1 MDKRVLITGSSS
13 GIGKACALRLA
24 HAGYE
29 VVLHGRNEANLKAI
43 AGEIAKFSK
52 FSPKILIFDVADTA
66 KAKQI
71 LQDDIVANGV
81 YYGVILNA
89 GITKDNTFA
98 GLEVDDWKSVIDTNL
113 NSFYN
118 VLNPIL
124 MPMIRAKKPAR
135 IIVMSSVSGITGN
148 RGQSNYAA
156 SKAGLIAAA
165 KSLAIELASRKIT
178 VNCIAP
184 GLIDTAMTD
193 LGELKD
199 EIIKQIPARRI
210 GEADE
215 VVALAEF
222 LLGENASYITR
233 QVIGVNGGLC

>member
-1 MDKRVLITGSSS
+1 MNKRVLITGSSA

-24 HAGYE
+24 KAGYE
-29 VVLHGRNEANLKAI
+29 VVLHGRNLVNLQAV
-43 AGEIAKFSK
+43 ADEICKFSAK
-52 FSPKILIFDVADTA
+52 KSEILIFDVADTEGA
-66 KAKQI
+66 KEI
-71 LQDDIVANGV
+71 LTKDLQNGV

-89 GITKDNTFA
+89 GITRDNTFA
-98 GLEVDDWKSVIDTNL
+98 GFEEIEWKSVIDTNL

-118 VLNPIL
+118 VLNPVL
-124 MPMIRAKKPAR
+124 MPMIRAKNPAR
-135 IIVMSSVSGITGN
+135 IIVMSSVSAIMGN

-215 VVALAEF
+215 VAALAEF
-222 LLGENASYITR
+222 LLSENASYITR

>member
-1 MDKRVLITGSSS
+1 MNKRVLITGSSA

-24 HAGYE
+24 KAGYE
-29 VVLHGRNEANLKAI
+29 VVLHGRNLVNLQMVAD
-43 AGEIAKFSK
+43 EIAKFSE
-52 FSPKILIFDVADTA
+52 FVPKILKFDVADSA
-66 KAKQI
+66 AAREI
-71 LQDDIVANGV
+71 LTKDLQNGV

-89 GITKDNTFA
+89 GITRDNTFA
-98 GLEVDDWKSVIDTNL
+98 GLEEIEWKSVIDTNL

-118 VLNPIL
+118 VLNPVL
-124 MPMIRAKKPAR
+124 MPMIRAKSPAR
-135 IIVMSSVSGITGN
+135 IIVMSSVSAIMGN

-165 KSLAIELASRKIT
+165 KSLAIELARRKIT

-215 VVALAEF
+215 VAALAEF
-222 LLGENASYITR
+222 LLSGDASYITR

>member
-1 MDKRVLITGSSS
+1 MNKRVLITGSSA

-24 HAGYE
+24 KAGYE
-29 VVLHGRNEANLKAI
+29 VVLHGRNLVNLQAV
-43 AGEIAKFSK
+43 ADEICKFGVK
-52 FSPKILIFDVADTA
+52 KPEILIFDVADTVAA
-66 KAKQI
+66 KEI
-71 LQDDIVANGV
+71 LTKDLQNGV

-89 GITKDNTFA
+89 GITRDNTFA
-98 GLEVDDWKSVIDTNL
+98 GLEEDDWKSVIDTNL

-118 VLNPIL
+118 VLNPVL
-124 MPMIRAKKPAR
+124 MPMIRAKSPAR
-135 IIVMSSVSGITGN
+135 IIVMSSVSGIMGN

-215 VVALAEF
+215 VAALAEF
-222 LLGENASYITR
+222 LLSENASYITR

>member
-1 MDKRVLITGSSS
+1 MNRRVLITGSSA

-24 HAGYE
+24 KAGYE
-29 VVLHGRNEANLKAI
+29 VVLHGRNLINLQAV
-43 AGEIAKFSK
+43 ADEICKFSGK
-52 FSPKILIFDVADTA
+52 KPEILNFDVADTEGA
-66 KAKQI
+66 KEI
-71 LQDDIVANGV
+71 LTKDLQNGV

-89 GITKDNTFA
+89 GITRDNTFA
-98 GLEVDDWKSVIDTNL
+98 GLEEIEWKSVIDTNL

-118 VLNPIL
+118 VLNPVL
-124 MPMIRAKKPAR
+124 MPMIRAKSPAR
-135 IIVMSSVSGITGN
+135 IIVMSSVSAIMGN

-215 VVALAEF
+215 VAALAEF
-222 LLGENASYITR
+222 LLSENASYITR

>member
-1 MDKRVLITGSSS
+1 MNKRVLITGSSA

-24 HAGYE
+24 KAGYE
-29 VVLHGRNEANLKAI
+29 VVLHGRNLVNLQTVAD
-43 AGEIAKFSK
+43 EICKFGAKK
-52 FSPKILIFDVADTA
+52 PEILNFDVADTEGA
-66 KAKQI
+66 KEI
-71 LQDDIVANGV
+71 LTKDLQNGV

-89 GITKDNTFA
+89 GITRDNTFA
-98 GLEVDDWKSVIDTNL
+98 GLEEIEWKSVIDTNL

-118 VLNPIL
+118 VLNPVL
-124 MPMIRAKKPAR
+124 MPMIRAKSPAR
-135 IIVMSSVSGITGN
+135 IIVMSSVSGIMGN

-215 VVALAEF
+215 VAALAEF
-222 LLGENASYITR
+222 LLSGDASYITR

>member
-1 MDKRVLITGSSS
+1 MNKRVLITGSSA

-24 HAGYE
+24 KAGYE
-29 VVLHGRNEANLKAI
+29 VVLHGRNLVNLQAV
-43 AGEIAKFSK
+43 ADEICKFGAKK
-52 FSPKILIFDVADTA
+52 PEILIFDVTDTEGA
-66 KAKQI
+66 KEI
-71 LQDDIVANGV
+71 LTKDLQNGV

-89 GITKDNTFA
+89 GITRDNTFA
-98 GLEVDDWKSVIDTNL
+98 GLEEIEWKSVIDTNL

-118 VLNPIL
+118 VLNPVL
-124 MPMIRAKKPAR
+124 MPMIRAKSPAR
-135 IIVMSSVSGITGN
+135 IIVMSSVSGIMGN

-215 VVALAEF
+215 VAALAEF
-222 LLGENASYITR
+222 LLSGDASYITR

>member
-1 MDKRVLITGSSS
+1 MDKRVLITGSSA

-24 HAGYE
+24 KSGYE
-29 VVLHGRNEANLKAI
+29 VVLNGRNELNLNAV
-43 AGEIAKFSK
+43 ADEIAKFSK
-52 FSPKILIFDVADTA
+52 FRPKILKFDVSDTVA
-66 KAKQI
+66 AKQI
-71 LQDDIVANGV
+71 LEEDLQNGV

-89 GITKDNTFA
+89 GITKDNAFA
-98 GLEVDDWKSVIDTNL
+98 GLEESDWKSVIDTNL

-118 VLNPIL
+118 VLNPVL

-135 IIVMSSVSGITGN
+135 IIVMSSVSGIMGN

-184 GLIDTAMTD
+184 GLIDTDMTD

-210 GEADE
+210 GQADE
-215 VVALAEF
+215 VAALAEF
-222 LLGENASYITR
+222 LLSQNASYITR

>member
-1 MDKRVLITGSSS
+1 MNKRVLITGSSA

-24 HAGYE
+24 KAGYE
-29 VVLHGRNEANLKAI
+29 VVLHGRNLVNLQAV
-43 AGEIAKFSK
+43 ADEICKFGAKK
-52 FSPKILIFDVADTA
+52 PEILNFDVADTVAA
-66 KAKQI
+66 KEI
-71 LQDDIVANGV
+71 LTKDLQNGV

-89 GITKDNTFA
+89 GITRDNTFA
-98 GLEVDDWKSVIDTNL
+98 GLEEIEWKSVIDTNL

-118 VLNPIL
+118 VLNPVL
-124 MPMIRAKKPAR
+124 MPMIRAKSPAR
-135 IIVMSSVSGITGN
+135 IIVMSSVSAIMGN

-215 VVALAEF
+215 VAALAEF
-222 LLGENASYITR
+222 LLSEKASYITR

>member
-1 MDKRVLITGSSS
+1 MNKRVLITGSSA

-24 HAGYE
+24 KAGYE
-29 VVLHGRNEANLKAI
+29 VVLHGRNLVNLQVVAD
-43 AGEIAKFSK
+43 EICKFSGK
-52 FSPKILIFDVADTA
+52 KPEILNFDVADTEGA
-66 KAKQI
+66 KEI
-71 LQDDIVANGV
+71 LTKDLQNGV

-89 GITKDNTFA
+89 GITRDNTFA
-98 GLEVDDWKSVIDTNL
+98 GLEEIEWKSVIDTNL

-118 VLNPIL
+118 VLNPVL
-124 MPMIRAKKPAR
+124 MPMIRAKSPAR
-135 IIVMSSVSGITGN
+135 IIVMSSVSAIMGN

-215 VVALAEF
+215 VAALAEF
-222 LLGENASYITR
+222 LLSENASYITR

>member
-1 MDKRVLITGSSS
+1 MNKRVLITGSSA

-24 HAGYE
+24 KAGYE
-29 VVLHGRNEANLKAI
+29 VVLHGRNLVNLQAV
-43 AGEIAKFSK
+43 ADEICKFSGK
-52 FSPKILIFDVADTA
+52 KPEILNFDVADTEGA
-66 KAKQI
+66 KEI
-71 LQDDIVANGV
+71 LTKDLQNGV

-89 GITKDNTFA
+89 GITRDNTFA
-98 GLEVDDWKSVIDTNL
+98 GLEEIEWKSVIDTNL

-118 VLNPIL
+118 VLNPVL
-124 MPMIRAKKPAR
+124 MPMIRAKSPAR
-135 IIVMSSVSGITGN
+135 IIVMSSVSGIMGN

-215 VVALAEF
+215 VAALAEF
-222 LLGENASYITR
+222 LLSENASYITR

>member
-1 MDKRVLITGSSS
+1 MSKRVLITGSSA

-24 HAGYE
+24 KGGYE
-29 VVLHGRNEANLKAI
+29 VVLHGRNEANLMLVAD
-43 AGEIAKFSK
+43 EIAQICKFT
-52 FSPKILIFDVADTA
+52 PKILKFDVADTA
-66 KAKQI
+66 LAKQI
-71 LQDDIVANGV
+71 LQDDIEKNGV

-98 GLEVDDWKSVIDTNL
+98 GLEESEWKSVIDTNL

-118 VLNPIL
+118 VLNPVL

-135 IIVMSSVSGITGN
+135 IIVMSSVSGIMGN

-215 VVALAEF
+215 VAALAEF
-222 LLGENASYITR
+222 LLGESAGYITK

>member
-1 MDKRVLITGSSS
+1 MNKRVLITGSSA

-24 HAGYE
+24 KAGYE
-29 VVLHGRNEANLKAI
+29 VVLHGRNLINLQAV
-43 AGEIAKFSK
+43 ADEICKFSAK
-52 FSPKILIFDVADTA
+52 KPEILIFDVADTDGA
-66 KAKQI
+66 KEI
-71 LQDDIVANGV
+71 LTKDLQNGV

-89 GITKDNTFA
+89 GITRDNTFA
-98 GLEVDDWKSVIDTNL
+98 GLEEIEWKSVIDTNL

-118 VLNPIL
+118 VLNPVL
-124 MPMIRAKKPAR
+124 MPMIRAKSPAR
-135 IIVMSSVSGITGN
+135 IIVMSSVSAIMGN

-215 VVALAEF
+215 VAALAEF
-222 LLGENASYITR
+222 LLSENASYITR

>member
-1 MDKRVLITGSSS
+1 MNKRVLITGSSA

-24 HAGYE
+24 KAGYE
-29 VVLHGRNEANLKAI
+29 VVLHGRNLVNLQAV
-43 AGEIAKFSK
+43 ADEICKFSGK
-52 FSPKILIFDVADTA
+52 KPEILNFDVADTA

-71 LQDDIVANGV
+71 LQDDIGANGV

-89 GITKDNTFA
+89 GITRDNTFA
-98 GLEVDDWKSVIDTNL
+98 GLEEIEWKSVIDTNL

-118 VLNPIL
+118 VLNPVL

-135 IIVMSSVSGITGN
+135 IIVMSSVSGIMGN

-210 GEADE
+210 GKADE
-215 VVALAEF
+215 VAALAEF
-222 LLGENASYITR
+222 LLSGDASYITR

>member
-1 MDKRVLITGSSS
+1 MSKRVLITGSSS

-24 HAGYE
+24 RAGYE
-29 VVLHGRNEANLKAI
+29 VILHGRNEANLKAVRD
-43 AGEIAKFSK
+43 EIAKFSE
-52 FSPKILIFDVADTA
+52 FTPKILVFDVADTA

-71 LQDDIVANGV
+71 LADDIEKSGV

-89 GITKDNTFA
+89 GITRDNTFA
-98 GLEVDDWKSVIDTNL
+98 GLEESEWKSVIDTNL

-118 VLNPIL
+118 VLNPVL

-135 IIVMSSVSGITGN
+135 IIVMSSVSGIMGN

-215 VVALAEF
+215 VAALAEF
-222 LLGENASYITR
+222 LLGENAGYITR

>member
-1 MDKRVLITGSSS
+1 MNKRVLITGSSA

-24 HAGYE
+24 KAGYE
-29 VVLHGRNEANLKAI
+29 VVLHGRNLINLQAV
-43 AGEIAKFSK
+43 ADEICKFSAK
-52 FSPKILIFDVADTA
+52 KPEILIFDVADTDGA
-66 KAKQI
+66 KEI
-71 LQDDIVANGV
+71 LTKDLQNGV

-89 GITKDNTFA
+89 GITRDNTFA
-98 GLEVDDWKSVIDTNL
+98 GLEEIEWKSVIDTNL

-118 VLNPIL
+118 VLNPVL

-135 IIVMSSVSGITGN
+135 IIVMSSVSGIMGN

-215 VVALAEF
+215 VAALAEF
-222 LLGENASYITR
+222 LLSENASYITR

>member
-1 MDKRVLITGSSS
+1 M
-13 GIGKACALRLA
+13 
-24 HAGYE
+24 
-29 VVLHGRNEANLKAI
+29 
-43 AGEIAKFSK
+43 
-52 FSPKILIFDVADTA
+52 
-66 KAKQI
+66 
-71 LQDDIVANGV
+71 
-81 YYGVILNA
+81 ILNA
-89 GITKDNTFA
+89 GITRDNTFA
-98 GLEVDDWKSVIDTNL
+98 GLEEIEWKSVIDTNL

-118 VLNPIL
+118 VLNPVL
-124 MPMIRAKKPAR
+124 MPMIRAKSPAR
-135 IIVMSSVSGITGN
+135 IIVMSSVSGIMGN

-215 VVALAEF
+215 VAALAEF
-222 LLGENASYITR
+222 LLSGDASYITR